1 MKNLSMKKIIFLT
14 CIGLGGVV
22 LAQENSFSLEKKLEE
37 DKNRLLSQFDF
48 YKNNLLT
55 NKVLAGKSS
64 LEGIKKAERALL
76 DKRKKVDFFFD
87 GKPYFLSTEDLDQIE
102 NSNVDFIQNGKM
114 LGLTK
119 SYNGENVKV
128 SVFDGGKVYEKHTD
142 FGGAVSTRVVNKE
155 KVSSSYSAHATA
167 VTSMLGGIG
176 HIIGD
181 GTISGNTKGIMPKAT
196 FDAYSFMNSTLE
208 GENADKTVYQKILFS
223 KAHLSNHSYGINPA
237 WSYEEAGD
245 MGEGFY
251 WGGAYDTATKLS
263 YDLNGAYLSNDQKYD
278 DIVYE
283 NPSMILVKSAG
294 NSFGDG
300 PAGTSLN
307 SYYEDKDGNYV
318 KFTQADNLPSNNCSE
333 GYDCIGPGSLAK
345 NIIVVGATE
354 KITSN
359 NKRYRQSTD
368 VIKADYSSAGPRD
381 DGAIKPDIAGVGS
394 DIFSASSSDTGSNE
408 WAYGSGTSYSAPQ
421 VTGIIGLW
429 IQIYKDLFNGSSLDA
444 ASAKTL
450 LVHSA
455 DEAGNVGPDAW
466 FGWGFANA
474 QKGAELL
481 VKKSNGEVIF
491 ENKKLQ
497 NGDKDIV
504 TLSTDGKQSLKA
516 TISWVDP
523 SYKKIPETYGEAHNN
538 RTSKLVNDLDLRI
551 INEKTGEVYYPWKL
565 NINSPM
571 AAATKRDNTVDNV
584 EQVLIDTPSSGTYR
598 VEVSHKGKILD
609 NSGAEAQTQNYSI
622 IVSGYTE
629 IVLTTESI
637 DKSPGEVTLQNAVVT
652 SSITFV
658 NPQLITSPVYM
669 YDMSGRLL
677 QTINS
682 NFSQSVDVSGL
693 TPGVYIINMMTTNGK
708 VTKKFIKK

>member
-1 MKNLSMKKIIFLT
+1 MKKIIFMV
-14 CIGLGGVV
+14 CVGLGGGVF
-22 LAQENSFSLEKKLEE
+22 AQDKNPSSLEKKLEQ
-37 DKNRLLSQFDF
+37 DKNILLSQFDF
-48 YKNNLLT
+48 YKDKLLSNKILASKPSSEVIRKTESNLL
-55 NKVLAGKSS
+55 GKR
-64 LEGIKKAERALL
+64 ER
-76 DKRKKVDFFFD
+76 VDFFFN
-87 GKPYFLSTEDLDQIE
+87 GKPYFFNTKDLDQIQ
-102 NSNVDFIQNGKM
+102 NSNADFIQNGKVS
-114 LGLTK
+114 GLSK
-119 SYNGENVKV
+119 SYNGENIKV
-128 SVFDGGKVYEKHTD
+128 SVFDGGRVYEKHKD
-142 FGGAVSTRVVNKE
+142 FGGTTSARIANKE
-155 KVSSSYSAHATA
+155 SVSSDYSAHATA
-167 VTSMLGGIG
+167 VTSMMGGIG
-176 HIIGD
+176 HTIGNE
-181 GTISGNTKGIMPKAT
+181 TISGNTKGMMPEAT
-196 FDAYSFMNSTLE
+196 FDSYSFMTSTLE
-208 GENADKTVYQKILFS
+208 GESTNRTVYQKILLS
-223 KAHLSNHSYGINPA
+223 KAHLSNHSYGINPG

-251 WGGAYDTATKLS
+251 WGGDYDTTNKVS

-283 NPSMILVKSAG
+283 NPTMILVKSAG

-300 PAGTSLN
+300 PYGTNLN

-318 KFTQADNLPSNNCSE
+318 KFTQTDNLPANNCSE

-354 KITSN
+354 KITTN
-359 NKRYRQSTD
+359 DKRYKQSID
-368 VIKADYSSAGPRD
+368 VVKADYSSAGPRD

-394 DIFSASSSDTGSNE
+394 DVFSASSSSTGSNG
-408 WAYGSGTSYSAPQ
+408 WTYGSGTSYSAPQ

-429 IQIYKDLFNGSSLDA
+429 VQIYKDLFSGNSLDA

-455 DEAGNVGPDAW
+455 DEAGNVGPDVW

-481 VKKSNGEVIF
+481 VKKSNNEIIF
-491 ENKKLQ
+491 ETKQLK

-504 TLSTDGKQSLKA
+504 TLNTDGKQPLKV
-516 TISWVDP
+516 TISWIDP
-523 SYKKIPETYGEAHNN
+523 SYKKLPKTEKEAHNN

-551 INEKTGEVYYPWKL
+551 INEKTGEVHYPWKL

-571 AAATKRDNTVDNV
+571 ATATKGDNTVDNV
-584 EQVLIDTPSSGTYR
+584 EQVLIDTPASGTYR

-622 IVSGYTE
+622 VVSGYTE
-629 IVLTTESI
+629 IVLTIQPI
-637 DKSPGEVTLQNAVVT
+637 DKPSGEVALQDAVVT

-658 NPQLITSPVYM
+658 NPHLITAPVYM
-669 YDMSGRLL
+669 YDRSGRLV
-677 QTINS
+677 QTIKS
-682 NFSQSVDVSGL
+682 DFSQSIDISGL
-693 TPGVYIINMMTTNGK
+693 TPGVYILNMMTKNGK

>member
-1 MKNLSMKKIIFLT
+1 MKKIIFV
-14 CIGLGGVV
+14 IYVGFGGVIA
-22 LAQENSFSLEKKLEE
+22 AQNRNTSLEKKLEQ
-37 DKNRLLSQFDF
+37 DKNNLFSQFDF
-48 YKNNLLT
+48 YKNRLLSNKTLNKNFSTVTVKNLE
-55 NKVLAGKSS
+55 NK
-64 LEGIKKAERALL
+64 LL
-76 DKRKKVDFFFD
+76 SKRKKIDFFFA
-87 GKPYFLSTEDLDQIE
+87 GKPYFLNIKDLDQIQ
-102 NSNVDFIQNGKM
+102 NSNTDFIQDGRVS
-114 LGLTK
+114 GLAK
-119 SYNGENVKV
+119 SYNGENIKV
-128 SVFDGGKVYEKHTD
+128 SVFDGGKVYEKHDD
-142 FGGAVSTRVVNKE
+142 FGGTTSTRITNKE
-155 KVSSSYSAHATA
+155 QISSDYSAHATA
-167 VTSMLGGIG
+167 VTSMMGGIG
-176 HIIGD
+176 HTIGD

-196 FDAYSFMNSTLE
+196 FDSYSFMTSTLD
-208 GENADKTVYQKILFS
+208 GESADKTVYQKILLS
-223 KAHLSNHSYGINPA
+223 KAYLSNHSYGINPG

-245 MGEGFY
+245 MGKGFY

-300 PAGTSLN
+300 PSGTSLN
-307 SYYEDKDGNYV
+307 SYYEDDNGNYV
-318 KFTQADNLPSNNCSE
+318 QFTQADTLPSNNCSE

-359 NKRYRQSTD
+359 NKRYNQSTD
-368 VIKADYSSAGPRD
+368 VVKADYSSAGPRD

-394 DIFSASSSDTGSNE
+394 DIFSASSSSTGSNG

-455 DEAGNVGPDAW
+455 DEAGNIGPDAW

-491 ENKKLQ
+491 ENKKLTSGSKESIAL
-497 NGDKDIV
+497 N
-504 TLSTDGKQSLKA
+504 TDGKQPLKV

-523 SYKKIPETYGEAHNN
+523 SYKKLPETYGDAHNN

-571 AAATKRDNTVDNV
+571 AAATKGDNTVDNV

-598 VEVSHKGKILD
+598 VEVSHKGKILN
-609 NSGAEAQTQNYSI
+609 NSGAETQSQDYSI
-622 IVSGYTE
+622 IVSGYTNL
-629 IVLTTESI
+629 VLSTQTS
-637 DKSPGEVTLQNAVVT
+637 EVTLQDAVVT
-652 SSITFV
+652 SNIIFV

-669 YDMSGRLL
+669 YDMSGRLI
-677 QTINS
+677 QTISS

>member
-1 MKNLSMKKIIFLT
+1 MKKIIFV
-14 CIGLGGVV
+14 IYVGFSGVIA
-22 LAQENSFSLEKKLEE
+22 AQNQNTSLEKKLEQ
-37 DKNRLLSQFDF
+37 DKNDLFSKFDF
-48 YKNNLLT
+48 YKSKLLS
-55 NKVLAGKSS
+55 NKTLDKNFSTVAVKK
-64 LEGIKKAERALL
+64 LESKLFS
-76 DKRKKVDFFFD
+76 KRKKIDFFFA
-87 GKPYFLSTEDLDQIE
+87 GKPYFFNAKDLDQIQ
-102 NSNVDFIQNGKM
+102 NSNADFIQDGRVS
-114 LGLTK
+114 GLAK
-119 SYNGENVKV
+119 SYNGENIKV
-128 SVFDGGKVYEKHTD
+128 SVFDGGKVYEKHDD
-142 FGGAVSTRVVNKE
+142 FGGTTSTRITNKE
-155 KVSSSYSAHATA
+155 QISSDYSAHATA
-167 VTSMLGGIG
+167 VTSMMGGIG
-176 HIIGD
+176 HTIGD

-196 FDAYSFMNSTLE
+196 FDSYNFMTSTLD
-208 GENADKTVYQKILFS
+208 GESADKTVYQKILLS
-223 KAHLSNHSYGINPA
+223 KAYLSNHSYGINPG
-237 WSYEEAGD
+237 WSYEEAGE

-300 PAGTSLN
+300 PSGTSLN
-307 SYYEDKDGNYV
+307 SYYEDDNGNYV
-318 KFTQADNLPSNNCSE
+318 QFTQADTLPSNNCSE

-345 NIIVVGATE
+345 NIIVVSATE

-359 NKRYRQSTD
+359 NKRYSQSTN
-368 VIKADYSSAGPRD
+368 VVKADYSSAGPRD
-381 DGAIKPDIAGVGS
+381 DGAVKPDIAGVGS
-394 DIFSASSSDTGSNE
+394 DIFSASSSSTGSNE

-429 IQIYKDLFNGSSLDA
+429 IQIYKDLFNGFSLDA

-565 NINSPM
+565 NINSPI
-571 AAATKRDNTVDNV
+571 AAATKGDNMVDNV
-584 EQVLIDTPSSGTYR
+584 EQVLIDAPISGTYR
-598 VEVSHKGKILD
+598 VEVSHKGKLL
-609 NSGAEAQTQNYSI
+609 NNLGAEAQTQDYSI

-629 IVLTTESI
+629 LESASQPV
-637 DKSPGEVTLQNAVVT
+637 DKLSGEVRLQDAVVT
-652 SSITFV
+652 SNIIFV

-693 TPGVYIINMMTTNGK
+693 TPGVYILNMMTKNGK